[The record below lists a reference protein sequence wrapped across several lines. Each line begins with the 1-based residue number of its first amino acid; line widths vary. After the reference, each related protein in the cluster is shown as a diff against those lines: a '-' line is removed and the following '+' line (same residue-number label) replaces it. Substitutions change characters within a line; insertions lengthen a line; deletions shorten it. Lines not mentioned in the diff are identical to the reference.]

1 MYYLI
6 RDMSE
11 IITVRVPKELREK
24 MRKYKVK
31 WSEVIREAISE
42 HIKKLELMEA
52 AQVSDEIR
60 EKTLLGVYDSM
71 KIIKKDRGRL

>member
-1 MYYLI
+1 
-6 RDMSE
+6 MSE

-24 MRKYKVK
+24 MKKYKVK
-31 WSEVIREAISE
+31 WSEVIREAIAE

-71 KIIKKDRGRL
+71 KIIKKDRGKS

>member
-1 MYYLI
+1 
-6 RDMSE
+6 MSE
-11 IITVRVPKELREK
+11 IITVRIPKELREK
-24 MRKYKVK
+24 MKKYKVK
-31 WSEVIREAISE
+31 WSEVIRKAIAE

-71 KIIKKDRGRL
+71 KIIKKDRGRS